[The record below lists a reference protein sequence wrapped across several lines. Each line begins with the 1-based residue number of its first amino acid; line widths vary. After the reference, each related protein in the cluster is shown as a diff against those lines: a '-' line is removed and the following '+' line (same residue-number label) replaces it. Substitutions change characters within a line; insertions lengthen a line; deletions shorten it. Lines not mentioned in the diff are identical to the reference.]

1 MAIIR
6 QQTRVFNKPIGVVR
20 ADAGGARVGE
30 AIAGAADTMARIAFQ
45 DAARE
50 AEKRGIEAAKS
61 VAESQLTTI
70 NPETGK
76 PEALKIPEG
85 FGQIAADAY
94 QRVVDARFE
103 DAVDTQL
110 RLKAKE
116 ISLKYQY
123 NADAYADVFK
133 DYIADLSKNTGGQ
146 YGTFIESTGAKYLAL
161 TSLNIKE
168 RAIAKARSDLAQST
182 LDGFENKKS
191 QAYDLAKTGG
201 YLAADLDGDS
211 SKAADLASK
220 SVDVITQAVKSNLLK
235 TGSDRVKNI
244 EISTEIA
251 RGAIEHINGLTING
265 RPLTSSERNLVTL
278 AIRTGNANIEGLPK
292 ALQPNIEAML
302 EYVSPENADAV
313 LRHQDAVSSD
323 YNLIEADRIAKSKA
337 IAKAEA
343 LRFQINADQTVDNLS
358 SSAMGS
364 AGAAFRDDD
373 TNYTS
378 IPGAVRN
385 SSDEYEDLRKNLVRR
400 IGADYT
406 VEDYN
411 KDLREAKENLLKPYL
426 LNAAI
431 GGNVESLRLA
441 LANPNNVNALS
452 RLNGK
457 QQQLVY
463 EVHNSSFFDGGKEIT
478 DFMNSTLRGVEDKE
492 QETKIQID
500 QNIKLMDGFNLA
512 LDAASSGA
520 LSQSDYEELL
530 SQLRSNIKPN
540 GFSLTQ
546 VDGFRSNLD
555 KARASSFVTEFAAV
569 NPRMNSYALNQLQ
582 QYVALKGQGA
592 AENFPAGVKQFGDYI
607 LNAVS
612 NPDDLKSVGNEI
624 NSLEATYAA
633 REEDERKARERARE
647 IGRIASGQGNMLN
660 TKDRKAVDELL
671 ESQGIDLS
679 QFSQMTPEKQQTALS
694 INRFTAGQESLIDP
708 LAQLAAGL
716 PVSGAESYMQMYAQL
731 SNDMTP
737 STGTD
742 VVIDRFGTGSGA
754 PLSEVQKQRLND
766 MLSIYAVQ
774 GGDFNTIAVE
784 MAEKKRDGKAAREA
798 FFTKNKEY
806 SNVRE
811 YLSTLKSIS
820 GNSTVI
826 NEMAPVAEY
835 LIGNGLEIDEVQSRI
850 DQIIDKNY
858 GDSVHIIDPMS
869 PSPNLNK
876 SRFALTKTIPDA
888 EARQAFVTKINS
900 DISNISIDGRSF
912 YLGEKS
918 ALELGGMARYSPT
931 GRRISIKK
939 EDRIYL
945 RPDPSGATDRYYA
958 YYMENN
964 ELKPFIYSADA
975 EGNQVAEGG
984 QNFWASFSIENEVG
998 DIIRRNQ
1005 AAEIMKDMSD
1015 ADRMDFIRKMQID
1028 LKDVPVQDRIEF
1040 IRRER
1045 LRFESQQE
1053 GSM

>member
-20 ADAGGARVGE
+20 ADAGGARVGQ

-50 AEKRGIEAAKS
+50 AEKRGVEIAKS
-61 VAESQLTTI
+61 VDQSQLTTI

-85 FGQIAADAY
+85 FGQIAADSY

-103 DAVDTQL
+103 DAVDMQL
-110 RLKAKE
+110 RVKAQE

-133 DYIADLSKNTGGQ
+133 DYIADLSKNAGGQ
-146 YGTFIESTGAKYLAL
+146 YGAFIESTGAKYLAL

-168 RAIAKARSDLAQST
+168 RAMAKARADLADST
-182 LDGFENKKS
+182 ISSFENKKS
-191 QAYDLAKTGG
+191 QAYDLARTGK
-201 YLAADLDGDS
+201 YLVTGPEGEASEASDF
-211 SKAADLASK
+211 ASK
-220 SVDVITQAVKSNLLK
+220 SVDVITKAVDSNLLK
-235 TGSDRVKNI
+235 KGSDRVKNI

-251 RGAIEHINGLTING
+251 KGAIEHINGLTING
-265 RPLTSSERNLVTL
+265 RPLSSSERNLVTL
-278 AIRTGNANIEGLPK
+278 AVRTGNANIEGLPK
-292 ALQPNIEAML
+292 ALKSNIEAML
-302 EYVSPENADAV
+302 QYVSPENANAV
-313 LRHQDAVSSD
+313 LGHQDAVASD
-323 YNLIEADRIAKSKA
+323 YNLIEADRVAEAKA
-337 IAKAEA
+337 IAKSEA
-343 LRFQINADQTVDNLS
+343 IRFQINADQTVDNLS
-358 SSAMGS
+358 SRAMGS
-364 AGAAFRDDD
+364 AGLAFQDDS
-373 TNYTS
+373 TNINRYTA

-385 SSDEYEDLRKNLVRR
+385 SSDEYDALRNNLATR
-400 IGADYT
+400 IGANYT
-406 VEDYN
+406 IEDYD

-441 LANPNNVNALS
+441 LANPNNVNALN
-452 RLNGK
+452 RLNEK

-463 EVHNSSFFDGGKEIT
+463 EVHNSSFFDGSKEIT
-478 DFMNSTLRGVEDKE
+478 DFMNSTLRGVVDEE

-500 QNIKLMDGFNLA
+500 QNINLMDGFNVA

-520 LSQSDYEELL
+520 LSQSNYEELI

-546 VDGFRSNLD
+546 VDGFKSNLD
-555 KARASSFVTEFAAV
+555 KARASSFITEFAAV

-612 NPDDLKSVGNEI
+612 NPDDLKAVGNEI

-633 REEDERKARERARE
+633 REEDERKARELAKE
-647 IGRIASGQGNMLN
+647 VGRVGSGQGNMLD
-660 TKDRKAVDELL
+660 TKDRKTVDKVLL
-671 ESQGIDLS
+671 QMGIDLS
-679 QFSQMTPEKQQTALS
+679 QFSQMPPKEQQTALS

-708 LAQLAAGL
+708 LAGLAAGL

-731 SNDMTP
+731 SNDMMP

-766 MLSIYAVQ
+766 ILAIYAFQ

-784 MAEKKRDGKAAREA
+784 MAEKQRDGKVAREA

-806 SNVRE
+806 SNVRQ
-811 YLSTLKSIS
+811 YLSTLKSIR

-858 GDSVHIIDPMS
+858 GDSEHIIDPMS

-888 EARQAFVTKINS
+888 EARQAFVTKVNAAVAA
-900 DISNISIDGRSF
+900 ISIDGKKLF
-912 YLGEKS
+912 LGD
-918 ALELGGMARYSPT
+918 T
-931 GRRISIKK
+931 RISETGFRSKVSK
-939 EDRIYL
+939 DDRVFL
-945 RPDPSGATDRYYA
+945 RPDPTGASDRYFL
-958 YYMENN
+958 YYMDNN
-964 ELKPFIYSADA
+964 ELKPLIYSADA
-975 EGNQVAEGG
+975 QGNQLAKGG

-998 DIIRRNQ
+998 DLIRKNQ
-1005 AAEIMKDMSD
+1005 AAEILKDMSD
-1015 ADRMDFIRKMQID
+1015 ADRMDFIRQMQID
-1028 LKDVPVQDRIEF
+1028 LKDVPVKDRIEF
-1040 IRRER
+1040 IRQER
-1045 LRFESQQE
+1045 LKFESQQE